1 MVRSI
6 SNKMSS
12 CIVELVS
19 SFGEASGVGDV
30 ARRSVEFLRRSGN
43 EDQAH
48 SRLCSAMIAH
58 AEGGNADMGSLLHF
72 YGDSEVFLV
81 VNNNIT
87 HAK

>member
-12 CIVELVS
+12 CIVELVN
-19 SFGEASGVGDV
+19 SFGGSSGTGEV
-30 ARRSVEFLRRSGN
+30 ARRSVEFLRKSGN

-48 SRLCSAMIAH
+48 GRLCRAMIEQ
-58 AEGGNADMGSLLHF
+58 AEGGNADMSSLLHF

-81 VNNNIT
+81 VYNNIT